1 MIADLLPLVAG
12 NVKGAQ
18 QMDRRFIPCG
28 QDESCNTPGNGS
40 RLLEYAKVRGAIGSP
55 SRATRRLAAKLAKKN
70 KKHR

>member
-1 MIADLLPLVAG
+1 
-12 NVKGAQ
+12 
-18 QMDRRFIPCG
+18 MDRRFIPCG